1 VSGKKKG
8 MGSGTN
14 MGFAAIRV
22 LAFAN
27 QLSATFQNVKTLRC
41 LFVAGCEN
49 QLISKDWHDGG
60 HQRIPIRRA

>member
-1 VSGKKKG
+1 
-8 MGSGTN
+8 